1 MAACRLSLVAVNRG
15 YSSLQRADF
24 SLWWLLSLWSTGS
37 RHMGSVG
44 ASHGLSCP
52 VACGIFPDQ
61 GWNLC
66 PLHCR
71 VDSYPLDHQGSPLRN
86 IFIKQLP
93 YASYYPRPLG
103 YISKQNG
110 QKPLSL
116 WITHSKYIWWRVAP
130 ITPPS
135 NYRSPC
141 NLVTQIT
148 DRSFAYAMTNGR
160 NTEGCG
166 TGGLLKD
173 HSWELS
179 HWGWVLGSCFS
190 FPPTQLP
197 LLSVVVHMVQL
208 EGWTLVV
215 PDQILWFQAW
225 LTAPSPYPP
234 SRWLWESHFQLL
246 WASVSSTVKWSHV
259 MMTLYSGHEY

>member
-1 MAACRLSLVAVNRG
+1 MPATILDPWDTSVNKMGKSPCRYGSHILNIFDG
-15 YSSLQRADF
+15 GWLQ
-24 SLWWLLSLWSTGS
+24 LHHPQITGHPVIWWL
-37 RHMGSVG
+37 
-44 ASHGLSCP
+44 
-52 VACGIFPDQ
+52 
-61 GWNLC
+61 
-66 PLHCR
+66 
-71 VDSYPLDHQGSPLRN
+71 
-86 IFIKQLP
+86 K
-93 YASYYPRPLG
+93 
-103 YISKQNG
+103 
-110 QKPLSL
+110 
-116 WITHSKYIWWRVAP
+116 
-130 ITPPS
+130 
-135 NYRSPC
+135 
-141 NLVTQIT
+141 
-148 DRSFAYAMTNGR
+148 FAYAMTNGR